1 MVLVHVSVPL
11 RTLARTV
18 PYSIANII
26 AASTGIVLLSF
37 HNPDACVKMAT
48 LENTVSILNV

>member
-48 LENTVSILNV
+48 LAITVNISTV